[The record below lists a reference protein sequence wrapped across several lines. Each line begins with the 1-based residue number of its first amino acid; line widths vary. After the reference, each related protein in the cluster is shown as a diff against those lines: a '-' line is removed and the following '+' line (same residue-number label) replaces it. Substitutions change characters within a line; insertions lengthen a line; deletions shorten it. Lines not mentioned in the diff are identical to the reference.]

1 MNLLAIVLILCASFF
16 QGTFGLGMKHIS
28 PLKWENWWILHATVA
43 MIIFPMAWSV
53 IAIPDT
59 FNIIME
65 TSNDVL
71 LIAMLFGFLWGIG
84 GILFGMSVEYTG
96 ISITYGIVMGLA
108 ASMGSLI
115 PLAQMETLPDNY
127 TIVLAGVTL
136 LLVGVAITAYAG
148 VQRDKLNNQVEEE
161 LEPYDD
167 GDVLVAP
174 ETAVTK
180 VKKSIKVGVLI
191 AVACGVLSAL
201 LNVGFSNA
209 SPIVDIAVN
218 KYNANATDAS
228 LVAWVVVLVGA
239 YIMNAGYAFY
249 QLFKNN
255 SWSGFKVKG
264 SQKAYMWSVL
274 AGLFW
279 FAALGVYGQGAALM
293 GKLGAVIGWPMMLG
307 ISLIISNVWGY
318 RMGEWNGAQKPF
330 RQLLGGLA
338 ILIFATCILGYSN
351 IKKK

>member
-1 MNLLAIVLILCASFF
+1 MNLLAIILILCASFF

-71 LIAMLFGFLWGIG
+71 MIAMFFGFLWGIG

-115 PLAQMETLPDNY
+115 PLAQMETLPENY
-127 TIVLAGVTL
+127 TIVLAGVAL

-148 VQRDKLNNQVEEE
+148 VQRDRLSKVEEVKE
-161 LEPYDD
+161 VEDYED
-167 GDVLVAP
+167 GDTLVAP
-174 ETAVTK
+174 EVAVTT

-239 YIMNAGYAFY
+239 YIMNAGYAIY
-249 QLFKNN
+249 QLVKNN
-255 SWSGFKVKG
+255 SWSGFSVKG
-264 SQKAYMWSVL
+264 SGKAYMWSIL

-318 RMGEWNGAQKPF
+318 RMGEWDGAQKPF
-330 RQLLGGLA
+330 KQLLGGLA
-338 ILIFATCILGYSN
+338 VLIFATCILGYSN
-351 IKKK
+351 I